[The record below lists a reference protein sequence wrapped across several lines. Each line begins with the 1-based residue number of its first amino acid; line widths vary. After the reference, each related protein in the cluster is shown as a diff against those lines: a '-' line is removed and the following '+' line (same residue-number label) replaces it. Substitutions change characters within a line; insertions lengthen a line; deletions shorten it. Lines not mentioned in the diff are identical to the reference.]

1 MPPSLP
7 QSLGP
12 SKTINRINTK
22 VALITGITGQDGYY
36 LSDLLLGKGYVVH
49 GILRQPVLS
58 NGSRIS
64 CLVEG
69 EHGRNGSFVLHQGD
83 MTDSARVAQIVGA
96 VRPDEVY
103 NLAAQSLVQ
112 TSFEYPEYT
121 ANLNAIG
128 PIRLLDAI
136 RTQGLTGKTRFYQAS
151 SSEQYGL
158 AKESPQSE
166 TTPFHPRSPYGI
178 SKLFAY
184 WITISYRETYG
195 IFASNGIL
203 FNHESP
209 VRGQS
214 FVSKKITQALARIK
228 IGVQDQLKLGN
239 LDAMRD
245 WGHAKEYVEMQWL
258 MLQQD
263 EPEDFVIA
271 TGKQHSVR
279 EFLQAAAAELE
290 IRVTFEGSGVDEV
303 GYDES
308 GRPIVVIDP
317 DLFRPAEVNSLI
329 GNAELARRKLGW
341 VPGIS
346 FEDLV
351 KEMANSDY
359 REQLKLVS

>member
-1 MPPSLP
+1 MTPSRP
-7 QSLGP
+7 QSLDLP
-12 SKTINRINTK
+12 KTIRRINSK

-36 LSDLLLGKGYVVH
+36 LSDLLLGKGYIVH
-49 GILRQPVLS
+49 GILRQPSLS
-58 NGSRIS
+58 NTAHISRLI
-64 CLVEG
+64 EG

-83 MTDSARVAQIVGA
+83 MTDSARVAQIMQA
-96 VRPDEVY
+96 VWPDEVY
-103 NLAAQSLVQ
+103 NLAAQSHVQ
-112 TSFEYPEYT
+112 KSFDNPEYT
-121 ANLNAIG
+121 ANLNALG
-128 PIRLLDAI
+128 PVRLLEAI

-158 AKESPQSE
+158 VKEAPQSE
-166 TTPFHPRSPYGI
+166 TTPFHPRSPYGV

-184 WITISYRETYG
+184 WITISYRETHG

-209 VRGQS
+209 VRGNA

-228 IGVQDQLKLGN
+228 IGAQDQLKLGN
-239 LDAMRD
+239 MDAMRD

-263 EPEDFVIA
+263 EPDDFVIA
-271 TGKQHSVR
+271 TGMQHSVR
-279 EFLQAAAAELE
+279 DFLRAAAAELG
-290 IRVTFEGSGVDEV
+290 IRITFEGSGVDEV

-308 GRPIVVIDP
+308 GRPIVVVDP
-317 DLFRPAEVNSLI
+317 DLFRPVEVNSLI

-341 VPGIS
+341 VPKIS

-359 REQLKLVS
+359 REQLKLMS

>member
-1 MPPSLP
+1 MIPSLP

-12 SKTINRINTK
+12 SDAINRVNSK

-49 GILRQPVLS
+49 GILRPSLS
-58 NGSRIS
+58 NSSRIA
-64 CLVEG
+64 CLIEG

-83 MTDSARVAQIVGA
+83 MTDSTRVAQIMQA

-103 NLAAQSLVQ
+103 NLAAQSHVQ
-112 TSFEYPEYT
+112 TSFENPEYT
-121 ANLNAIG
+121 ANLNALG
-128 PIRLLDAI
+128 PIRLLEAI
-136 RTQGLTGKTRFYQAS
+136 RTQGLTGKTKFYQAS

-158 AKESPQSE
+158 VKETPQSE
-166 TTPFHPRSPYGI
+166 TTPFHPRSPYGV

-209 VRGQS
+209 VRGKT

-271 TGKQHSVR
+271 TGMQHSVR
-279 EFLQAAAAELE
+279 DFLRAAAAELE
-290 IRVTFEGSGVDEV
+290 IRITFEGSGVDEV

-308 GRPIVVIDP
+308 GRPIVVVDP

-329 GNAELARRKLGW
+329 GDAELARRKLGW
-341 VPGIS
+341 VPKIT

-359 REQLKLVS
+359 REQLELVS